1 MNVSIYIN
9 NRWTNI
15 TDKIDPNFQN
25 EARCDE
31 VFSVGTMKAWLDIP
45 YNIPPYTPLMIGEDY
60 YLCSSQ
66 STRYLTYE
74 NLYVHD
80 ITILEATSIL
90 SCYILGSK
98 SFSVTGTNK
107 TDVEKIK
114 IISSLMKQ
122 KYNVTLDYN
131 VEEFRQY
138 NKEQEFTFGLGTT
151 VYDALLAIAK
161 TYNCVPKVNQ
171 IDFIGNEKVPYVEI
185 YFLKLGEDNP
195 YPLNE
200 ENITNE
206 ICTQNVDNYCKTLEA
221 EMSNVI
227 DRTDKVLYEGL
238 TTRSDDLEMTDK
250 TAKLFLPTRIEEV
263 KKFIVGSDIK
273 FEVDLWIKYQNYTI
287 EQVNNIM
294 KDWKDRGFIK
304 LADTN
309 TKMYMGTYSQWRN
322 LFISQD
328 EDGIYYPFDDIYN
341 NYYYQYDN
349 NREKFYNSYF
359 YYNSEEKGNNNFFRL
374 RPTLSSTSPHPNEGH
389 EYNSYLVLEN
399 GKVEITERILSKDQ
413 YDILKLEDKPKY
425 CYYTSGT
432 NVIDGMMEYYRTD
445 LWSTLLGD
453 DARPFLN
460 YVNEESNYQSQYG
473 EDLSVEIN
481 SKFTIQ
487 NDDVRKHTFDVL
499 VTTITNPFVSHDKSK
514 LPINQDSYTPSSR
527 SYNKGS
533 NNIDFDKMII
543 SLQKSNDMLGLPELS
558 LEYDLGN
565 DGIIPLPGQKI
576 AYKSEN
582 WYIAS
587 VITYYRTTR
596 RYYIINLVS
605 NYNKIADVIGVET
618 QYNTTPNPLSNI
630 IERTVFIDTKSNITI
645 PNNVWFRIGFKFREN
660 SGNFNKTLFVRV
672 SVSKHE
678 KVTYLFAETLDQ
690 YSFGRQT
697 RDIYDKE
704 TNKYSNRFAVY
715 DIGYVDENN
724 EVYSYKID
732 VVKLPVLSIEDSY
745 KLPEYTGAYDTII
758 SLPEQ
763 KLYKDAREKLNFTIK
778 ITSD

>member
-45 YNIPPYTPLMIGEDY
+45 YNIPPYTLLMIGEDY

-66 STRYLTYE
+66 STRYMTYE

-80 ITILEATSIL
+80 ITILEATAIL

-185 YFLKLGEDNP
+185 YFLKLGDDNP

-263 KKFIVGSDIK
+263 KEFYVINNIELQTYDSTTAMY
-273 FEVDLWIKYQNYTI
+273 LKYQHYSI
-287 EQVNNIM
+287 DQINNLM
-294 KDWKDRGFIK
+294 KDWYERGFIRK
-304 LADTN
+304 DSI
-309 TKMYMGTYSQWRN
+309 MYYATYEEWRN
-322 LFISQD
+322 LFKAED
-328 EDGIYYPFDDIYN
+328 EEGLYYPFDDLYENCLKINFENRTEFYNTEFIYN
-341 NYYYQYDN
+341 TGLTGQDNYFKLYL
-349 NREKFYNSYF
+349 RSK
-359 YYNSEEKGNNNFFRL
+359 EEI
-374 RPTLSSTSPHPNEGH
+374 EGTKI
-389 EYNSYLVLEN
+389 NISN
-399 GKVEITERILSKDQ
+399 RILSKAQ
-413 YDILKLEDKPKY
+413 YDILTLEDRPKY
-425 CYYTSGT
+425 CYYTPGS
-432 NVIDGMMEYYRTD
+432 NIIDGMMETYRND
-445 LWSTLLGD
+445 IWNIILNKD
-453 DARPFLN
+453 VKPFL
-460 YVNEESNYQSQYG
+460 YYASVDEKYERKYG
-473 EDLSVEIN
+473 EYLEVKLNIALSISE
-481 SKFTIQ
+481 F
-487 NDDVRKHTFDVL
+487 DVRKHTFNAL
-499 VTTITNPFVSHDKSK
+499 VTTITNPFVKSEK
-514 LPINQDSYTPSSR
+514 TIIPINQNEYMPSSR
-527 SYNKGS
+527 SYDKGS
-533 NNIDFDKMII
+533 NNIDFDKMIA

-558 LEYDLGN
+558 LEYDLGA
-565 DGIIPLPGQKI
+565 DGIIPQPGQKI
-576 AYKSEN
+576 AYKENN

-587 VITYYRTTR
+587 VITYYRTSR
-596 RYYIINLVS
+596 IYCIINLVS
-605 NYNKIADVIGVET
+605 SFNKIADAIGVET
-618 QYNTTPNPLSNI
+618 QFNTTPNPLENI
-630 IERTVFIDTKSNITI
+630 IERTVFYETKSNVVI

-660 SGNFNKTLFVRV
+660 SGNFNKTLFVRA
-672 SVSKHE
+672 SVSKHDN
-678 KVTYLFAETLDQ
+678 VTYLFAETLDQ

-704 TNKYSNRFAVY
+704 ANKYSNRFAVY
-715 DIGYVDENN
+715 DIGYVNEYN
-724 EVYSYKID
+724 EVASYKID
-732 VVKLPVLSIEDSY
+732 VVKLPVLSIENSY
-745 KLPEYTGAYDTII
+745 KLPEYIGTYDTLI

-763 KLYKDAREKLNFTIK
+763 KLYKDAREKINFTIK
-778 ITSD
+778 ITSDKEVKK